1 MDEVQ
6 AVFKQAKDAVTL
18 FPKGVGLI
26 AVAVA
31 VAMFFI
37 AR

>member
-26 AVAVA
+26 AVVVA
-31 VAMFFI
+31 AIVFFVS
-37 AR
+37 R